1 MAKTKA
7 LISFAVT
14 VKLIC
19 FFVFAYAKSRFSH
32 DAAQLIYQYDVHFSH
47 DLKHRGNI
55 IGPICDVNQVNH
67 IPYMQ
72 KHAVKQV
79 H

>member
-19 FFVFAYAKSRFSH
+19 FFVFAYAKKRFCH
-32 DAAQLIYQYDVHFSH
+32 DEAQILVIAVFVSINPCFNKAAHMQLSFNIYRADNAQL
-47 DLKHRGNI
+47 DLH
-55 IGPICDVNQVNH
+55 
-67 IPYMQ
+67 
-72 KHAVKQV
+72 
-79 H
+79 